1 MKRNS
6 IFVIGAIALALFASC
21 ASAPASKEAEKPAK
35 PEPVPFDGTTQV
47 VDLTTGWAPIMP
59 YFKMA
64 EDYSYVNAKNLEFF
78 QFPLAEPLNS
88 GDSIDVT
95 IKGKNN
101 GSTGFRVWLT
111 DGQQTTLAN
120 IYSDAIGEKLPAG
133 DFDITFTLTATGAVE
148 NLFIKG
154 PAYGTNIDNID
165 VSSITIVYK

>member
-21 ASAPASKEAEKPAK
+21 ASAPASKEAAK

-120 IYSDAIGEKLPAG
+120 IYTDAVGEKLPAG
-133 DFDITFTLTATGAVE
+133 DFEITFTLTATGAVE

-154 PAYGTNIDNID
+154 PVYGTNIDNID